1 MSLFKLR
8 KWYFDVITE
17 RGDVLYA
24 YFIVYRL
31 AGMGRAILSAH
42 LAAADGR
49 HVRDSVTLP
58 APSLKNDA
66 RIDFGGHVLEKG
78 AAGYRLFLDLPRL
91 RVDLRYA
98 PDGGWHPNGKGVL
111 VRKGRRTLCWEVP
124 LFRAA
129 VSGTLESGGAK
140 LDVRGTGYHDLV
152 WTDIPPW
159 RLPAKELVWGRAHF
173 PSASLVWNQLTTKE
187 GVVLQNILVKQDR
200 WPAAG
205 PGGNGSSRPR
215 PRWIDDYQFR
225 LADPASPGASTLSH
239 PAFSLSLEE
248 KKVLE
253 ESPVSTPDRIAWPP
267 LRKTLDGLSG
277 RPEERKV
284 VSAARLEM
292 GGCVE
297 RGLALHERV
306 AWSWELRAREAKP

>member
-8 KWYFDVITE
+8 KWYFDVITD

-24 YFIVYRL
+24 YLVVYRVW
-31 AGMGRAILSAH
+31 GMRRALVSAH
-42 LAAADGR
+42 LVTPDGR
-49 HVRDSVTLP
+49 HVRDSRTLP
-58 APSLKNDA
+58 APSLKNED
-66 RIDFGGHVLEKG
+66 RIEIGDHKLEKG
-78 AAGYRLFLDLPRL
+78 PAGLRLLLDLPGL

-98 PDGGWHPNGKGVL
+98 PAGDWHPNGKGVL
-111 VRKGRRTLCWEVP
+111 LSEGRRTLGWEVP
-124 LFRAA
+124 FFRAA
-129 VSGTLESGGAK
+129 VSGTLESGGTR
-140 LDVRGTGYHDLV
+140 LDAGGTGYHDFV

-173 PSASLVWNQLTTKE
+173 PSASLVWNQLTTRE
-187 GVVLQNILVKQDR
+187 GVVHQNILVKQDR

-225 LADPASPGASTLSH
+225 LADPAAPGVSVLSH
-239 PAFSLSLEE
+239 PAFSLFLE
-248 KKVLE
+248 KNRVLE

-277 RPEERKV
+277 RPEEWKV
-284 VSAARLEM
+284 VSEARLEM
-292 GGCVE
+292 GGCRE

-306 AWSWELRAREAKP
+306 AWNWRPRAREAKP